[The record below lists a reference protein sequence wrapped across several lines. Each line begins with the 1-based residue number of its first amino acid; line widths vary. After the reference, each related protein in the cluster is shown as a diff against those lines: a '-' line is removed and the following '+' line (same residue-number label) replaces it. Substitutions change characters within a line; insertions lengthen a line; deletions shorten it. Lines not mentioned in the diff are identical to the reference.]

1 MSAKKQTVW
10 ITGCSSGIGEALAE
24 EWVRRGAWVFLS
36 ARREERL
43 TILASRLNEL
53 GQGKASVIA
62 CDVTDEVSL
71 QAAAR
76 RISDEC
82 GKLDMVIA
90 NAGFGVSGT
99 VAKMTL
105 ADYERQFDTN
115 VYGVIRTV
123 HAALPLLSGP
133 GSRIGIVGSV
143 AGHVS
148 LPGGSAYSM
157 SKFAVRA
164 FAESLWAELSC
175 KGVTVTLIS
184 PGFVESDIR
193 RVNNNGEY
201 IEGAED
207 PVPAWLVV
215 PRARAARDIVHGL
228 LARRKEI
235 VITGHGKVIVF
246 LVRHFKWLV
255 DLLLLRFVEN
265 RAEPAKKT

>member
-1 MSAKKQTVW
+1 MSASQTVW

-43 TILASRLNEL
+43 NVLAARLNQF
-53 GQGKASVIA
+53 GPGKATAIA
-62 CDVTDEVSL
+62 CDVTDEDSL
-71 QAAAR
+71 RAAGR
-76 RISDEC
+76 RIADEC
-82 GKLDMVIA
+82 GTLDIVIA

-99 VAKMTL
+99 IAKLTL

-123 HAALPLLSGP
+123 QAALPVLKGSGA
-133 GSRIGIVGSV
+133 RIGIVGSV

-164 FAESLWAELSC
+164 FAESLWAEVSR
-175 KGVTVTLIS
+175 KGISVTLIS

-193 RVNNNGEY
+193 RVNNNGEFVK
-201 IEGAED
+201 GADD

-215 PRARAARDIVHGL
+215 PRARAASDIIRGV
-228 LARRKEI
+228 LAGRKEI
-235 VITGHGKVIVF
+235 VITGHGKLIVF
-246 LVRHFKWLV
+246 LVRYFKWLV

-265 RAEPAKKT
+265 RAEPAKKA